1 MSNPR
6 VSNNNNIITKKI
18 NDAVLYLM
26 FKEPLLGY
34 FIRHTEV
41 IIDDEEETASTDG
54 IRIYISPHFF
64 ERLDTRDAAFV
75 LAHEAMH
82 IILRHIFRT
91 RALKRQYGPQVS
103 YIANIA
109 ADAIINTAIQHIA
122 TTALP
127 LVYCESL
134 PQHVYELCQKGSFE
148 ELVRELVEMEYNADF
163 EINNDFRESG
173 DSGEDTGGYC
183 NTTAGDREN
192 KKESKQEQSG
202 DGEDENDK
210 KAANNTGGGDGED
223 ENERDEKQNSGK
235 QNNVVNKDV
244 RDIEREINDKLV
256 RSYAFAKMAGRV
268 GAGIERVIAELL
280 KPQID
285 WRSLLR
291 KYLQGTNVKRTWS
304 RVSRKLPDTHPGRT
318 LYGKPRAVV
327 MIDTSASISQNELM
341 QFMTEL
347 KSILG
352 HAAKVVVVFWDAE
365 VEAVYELRHPSDLK
379 KVVPKGGGGTMI
391 GDALKLVDKQYRDYE
406 HIVILSDW
414 DIGDIYNTD
423 VISLLKKYSDRIVAV
438 TIRSQPPQFLKKVV
452 RLSIV

>member
-6 VSNNNNIITKKI
+6 VSDKVVKKV

-34 FIRHTEV
+34 FIRHTD
-41 IIDDEEETASTDG
+41 IIVDEEEETASTDG

-82 IILRHIFRT
+82 IILKHIFRT

-103 YIANIA
+103 YIANVA

-134 PQHVYELCQKGSFE
+134 PQHVYEICQKGAFE
-148 ELVRELVEMEYNADF
+148 ELVRELIEMEYSTNI
-163 EINNDFRESG
+163 EINSDFRESG
-173 DSGEDTGGYC
+173 DSDEDTGGHC
-183 NTTAGDREN
+183 SIGGGDKES
-192 KKESKQEQSG
+192 KKESKQKQSG
-202 DGEDENDK
+202 GNGENEKEDEKTANNAGSGNGEDE
-210 KAANNTGGGDGED
+210 D
-223 ENERDEKQNSGK
+223 EMNEKQSGK
-235 QNNVVNKDV
+235 QNNDVNRK
-244 RDIEREINDKLV
+244 DIEREINDRLV

-268 GAGIERVIAELL
+268 GARIERVIAELL
-280 KPQID
+280 KPQVD

-304 RVSRKLPDTHPGRT
+304 RVSRKLPDTHPGRS

-327 MIDTSASISQNELM
+327 LIDTSASISQNELI

-365 VEAVYELRHPSDLK
+365 VEAVYELRHPSDIK

-391 GDALKLVDKQYRDYE
+391 GDALRLVDKQYRDYE

-438 TIRSQPPQFLKKVV
+438 TIRSQPPQFLRKIVRISVV
-452 RLSIV
+452 